1 MTASSPKQRWRRG
14 QRVIRGRSNPG
25 KGAGRGWG
33 NSERRGGRPVE
44 GEDHCSWCSVPHQS
58 ERRGGGRGREG
69 VGRARSTAGRPSGSG
84 RDRNPVKIRVRGRFN
99 HGSVPIGLFLK
110 GDAPLSKRTKP
121 GARGR
126 GPAALEERGSCT
138 GLGTWY
144 VLPGERRFISLSLP
158 ARWQARGCR
167 PTVGRGIRGP
177 RPWPGCPSCCEPQG
191 RRTEVGG
198 CGCG

>member
-25 KGAGRGWG
+25 KGAGRRWG

-44 GEDHCSWCSVPHQS
+44 GEDHCSWCSAPRQS
-58 ERRGGGRGREG
+58 GRRGGGRGREG

-84 RDRNPVKIRVRGRFN
+84 RDRNPVKIRVGGRFN

-138 GLGTWY
+138 GLGTW
-144 VLPGERRFISLSLP
+144 
-158 ARWQARGCR
+158 
-167 PTVGRGIRGP
+167 
-177 RPWPGCPSCCEPQG
+177 
-191 RRTEVGG
+191 
-198 CGCG
+198 